1 MITINGVTY
10 RNLEEQVRFN
20 QQNINTS
27 ATAIAAETERAKAA
41 EAANATAISN
51 ETTAR
56 ANADTVTIL
65 EEISRAKA
73 AEELNAT
80 NISTNKANITA
91 NTTDIATNAKNI
103 ADEIFRAEAAESA
116 NATAYPMKQQ
126 QEPMPTPP
134 SIISLVRKFQEL
146 KRLMMPIAKLLQMK
160 PPVQQELNLILE
172 LMWMLIL
179 LQY

>member
-51 ETTAR
+51 ET
-56 ANADTVTIL
+56 
-65 EEISRAKA
+65 
-73 AEELNAT
+73 
-80 NISTNKANITA
+80 
-91 NTTDIATNAKNI
+91 
-103 ADEIFRAEAAESA
+103 
-116 NATAYPMKQQ
+116 Q
-126 QEPMPTPP
+126 QEPMPIPS